1 VRAADAAL
9 YWAKRHGKNR
19 SCTFDPSVVALS
31 WSAELAANVEYD
43 ARLRATESLI
53 RVVDARDTYTGSHSQ
68 SVAVLVE
75 GIGQALGLD
84 DQTVAQLRLAGL
96 LHDLGKIAVPD
107 RILQKPGRLD
117 PAEYDV
123 LRQHSQI
130 GYELL
135 HGLDV
140 EPVDTWILHHHE
152 HWDGSGY
159 PCGLEGEE
167 IPIGSRVILVAD
179 AFDAITTE
187 RCYRAAS
194 PVAEALDELRRFSGI
209 QFDPAVV
216 DALERSLDIALVE
229 RPALQVA

>member
-1 VRAADAAL
+1 
-9 YWAKRHGKNR
+9 
-19 SCTFDPSVVALS
+19 
-31 WSAELAANVEYD
+31 
-43 ARLRATESLI
+43 
-53 RVVDARDTYTGSHSQ
+53 
-68 SVAVLVE
+68 
-75 GIGQALGLD
+75 
-84 DQTVAQLRLAGL
+84 VAQLRLAGL

-159 PCGLEGEE
+159 PRGLEGEE

-194 PVAEALDELRRFSGI
+194 PVAEALEEVRRFSGI